1 MSRSTVLH
9 PHPDDDVVEGLAQLL
24 ADCPPGELDALRA
37 RLVTASLGIADGIA
51 RRYRNRGIDD
61 DDLVQVARLALVG
74 AVVRYVPGRGVGFVA
89 YVVPSVVGELKR
101 HFRDHAWC
109 VRPPRHLQELTLEA
123 SAVQERLRHEL
134 RREPT
139 SREVADALDVDLDT
153 ARALRVSARAYRSV
167 SIDVST
173 DEGGVAVDVL
183 PPTADPADLVTT
195 RYALAHALRGL
206 DERERRVL
214 HLRFVEDMTQREI
227 GRVIGVSQMQVSR
240 ILAGILDRLRDSLL
254 TEAA

>member
-1 MSRSTVLH
+1 MALSTVTH
-9 PHPDDDVVEGLAQLL
+9 PHVGDDVVEALAARL
-24 ADCPPGELDALRA
+24 ADCLPDDLDTLRA

-51 RRYRNRGIDD
+51 RRYRGRGVDD

-74 AVVRYVPGRGVGFVA
+74 ATVRYVPGRGVGFVA

-123 SAVQERLRHEL
+123 STVQERLRHEL
-134 RREPT
+134 HREPS
-139 SREVADALDVDLDT
+139 SREIAEALDVDLDT
-153 ARALRVSARAYRSV
+153 ARTLRVSARAYRSV
-167 SIDVST
+167 SIDLSP
-173 DEGGVAVDVL
+173 DEDGAGADLL
-183 PPTADPADLVTT
+183 PSTADPADLVTT

-214 HLRFVEDMTQREI
+214 HLRFVEDLTQREI

-240 ILAGILDRLRDSLL
+240 ILAGILERLRDSMVS
-254 TEAA
+254 EAA